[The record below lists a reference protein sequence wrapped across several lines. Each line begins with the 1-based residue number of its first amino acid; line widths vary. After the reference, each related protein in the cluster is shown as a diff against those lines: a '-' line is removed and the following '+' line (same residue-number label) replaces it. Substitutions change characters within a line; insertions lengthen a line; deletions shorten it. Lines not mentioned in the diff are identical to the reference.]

1 MKKIAEF
8 EFKSEKNIAE
18 LKRFLILHF
27 NLNPERKSKYED
39 FFKYENKKYEGKLN
53 SDNSFFIKANKLNL
67 SENNGIDF
75 FFTNIKGKILEKDNK
90 SIIKL
95 EAELDKGLTIVLLL
109 SIPIYL
115 IITYFSFSSGIF
127 GIILFTAFYFY
138 GRIKVKEDLETI
150 KNELK
155 NYG

>member
-109 SIPIYL
+109 
-115 IITYFSFSSGIF
+115 
-127 GIILFTAFYFY
+127 
-138 GRIKVKEDLETI
+138 
-150 KNELK
+150 
-155 NYG
+155 